1 MTRTTTLSGRETSRI
16 GLGCGRLQGGAVT
29 KASIRLVEQARKL
42 GITHFDVAPSYGL
55 GLAEDVLGDALAG
68 DAAVTIATKVGIARP
83 GHAGLKSLARS
94 VLKPLFSATPALRRR
109 LGANASGGTRGQFG
123 AAQIEASVTESLR
136 RLKRDTVDVLL
147 LHQPD
152 PESIGPEVAATMA
165 RTMSDHRAVSVG
177 SGTGG
182 DLDALVPF
190 GMVRQYR
197 WSTGT
202 ASTPTAGTD
211 IVHGLL
217 RRYPRPTPTP
227 PAWDEQMNALGFD
240 PADPASWPGLLL
252 TLALASAPNAIVLI
266 SSTDPRRLTQA
277 VEAIDW
283 GAAAGERAGFIDA
296 AEALI
301 ATGGAT

>member
-1 MTRTTTLSGRETSRI
+1 
-16 GLGCGRLQGGAVT
+16 LQGGART

-55 GLAEDVLGDALAG
+55 GLAENVLGEALGG
-68 DAAVTIATKVGIARP
+68 DSAVTIATKVGIARP
-83 GHAGLKSLARS
+83 SNAGLKSLAQS
-94 VLKPLFSATPALRRR
+94 VLKPIFAATPALRRR
-109 LGANASGGTRGQFG
+109 LGAKAGGGARGQF
-123 AAQIEASVTESLR
+123 AVTQIEASVTESLR

-165 RTMSDHRAVSVG
+165 RTMADRRAASVG

-182 DLDALVPF
+182 DRDALVPF
-190 GMVRQYR
+190 GTVRQYR

-202 ASTPTAGTD
+202 ASMPTAGMD

-217 RRYPRPTPTP
+217 RRYPRPAATSS
-227 PAWDEQMNALGFD
+227 AWDEQMNALGFD

-252 TLALASAPNAIVLI
+252 TLALASAPKAIVLI

-283 GAAAGERAGFIDA
+283 SAAAGERPGFIDA
-296 AEALI
+296 AEVLI